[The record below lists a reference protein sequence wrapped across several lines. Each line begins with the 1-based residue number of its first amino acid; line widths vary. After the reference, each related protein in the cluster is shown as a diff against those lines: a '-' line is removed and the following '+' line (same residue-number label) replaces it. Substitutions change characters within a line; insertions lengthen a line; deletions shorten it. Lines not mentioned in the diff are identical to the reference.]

1 MISKRQKTSSVA
13 LILGLFAAGAETVSA
28 ADAKANV
35 TDPAR
40 GWFQYRGP
48 SRDGISAETGLAKTF
63 GPAGP
68 RTLWRTAIGP
78 GFSAVSV
85 VGDRLYTM
93 HAEGAEEF
101 ALCLDAATGK
111 RIWSTAVGAI
121 FNNEYGDGPRS
132 TPTVEGD
139 TVYVHGSQGRLAAL
153 RISDGSVLWQVEL
166 RQTFE
171 GDLPTWAFTSA
182 PLLIGDLV
190 IIESGGKGA
199 RAVAAFDKKTG
210 TLRWTSHE
218 DQIVY
223 SSPLPIEF
231 NGRQQ
236 IVVMTKREVI
246 GLDLKGQR
254 LWGFPFAA
262 DGTIKPAPPV
272 FVAPDLVFVSASYGI
287 GAKVARLVA
296 EGETITAQPVW
307 EGLQMK
313 NHFNGSVA
321 IGNHLYG
328 FDTATLKCIEAATG
342 KTLWAKRGLGKGS
355 LIVASGMLIILGETG
370 ELVLAEATHEAYREL
385 ARASVLEG
393 RSWTQ
398 PTLWQGRL
406 YLRNHTELV
415 SLDLRG

>member
-1 MISKRQKTSSVA
+1 MILKQQTRRAAAFAFGLLATST
-13 LILGLFAAGAETVSA
+13 AAESA
-28 ADAKANV
+28 SDAKPGVSGAK
-35 TDPAR
+35 

-48 SRDGISAETGLAKTF
+48 SRDGISAETGLARTF
-63 GPAGP
+63 GPTGP
-68 RTLWRTAIGP
+68 RTLWRIPIGA

-93 HAEGAEEF
+93 HAEGGQEF
-101 ALCLDAATGK
+101 AICLDAATGRK
-111 RIWSTAVGAI
+111 IWSAPIGAI

-139 TVYVHGSQGRLAAL
+139 VAYVHGSQGRLAAL
-153 RISDGSVLWQVEL
+153 KVSDGSVIWQVEL

-182 PLLIGDLV
+182 PLLIDDMV
-190 IIESGGKGA
+190 VIESGGKGA

-210 TLRWTSHE
+210 ALRWTSHE

-231 NGRQQ
+231 KGRRQ

-254 LWGFPFAA
+254 LWGFPFAP

-272 FVAPDLVFVSASYGI
+272 FVAPDLIFVSASYGI
-287 GAKVARLVA
+287 GAKVARLVS
-296 EGETITAQPVW
+296 EGERITAQPVW

-313 NHFNGSVA
+313 NHFNGSVS

-328 FDTATLKCIEAATG
+328 FDTATLKCIEASTG

-355 LIVASGMLIILGETG
+355 LIVANGMLIIMGETG
-370 ELVLAEATHEAYREL
+370 ELVLAEATPEAYREL
-385 ARASVLEG
+385 ARANVLEG

-415 SLDLRG
+415 ALDLRG

>member
-1 MISKRQKTSSVA
+1 MISNQQRRFVA
-13 LILGLFAAGAETVSA
+13 GFTLALFAVCARPAAA
-28 ADAKANV
+28 ADAKAGASD
-35 TDPAR
+35 TR

-48 SRDGISAETGLAKTF
+48 SRDGISVETGLAKTF

-68 RTLWRTAIGP
+68 KTLWRIPIGA
-78 GFSAVSV
+78 GFSAVSA

-93 HAEGAEEF
+93 HAEGGQEF
-101 ALCLDAATGK
+101 AICLDAATGRK
-111 RIWSTAVGAI
+111 IWSTPVGAI

-139 TVYVHGSQGRLAAL
+139 AVYVHGSQGRLAAL
-153 RISDGSVLWQVEL
+153 RLKDGSVIWQVEL
-166 RQTFE
+166 RQAFE

-182 PLLIGDLV
+182 PLLIGDLL

-210 TLRWTSHE
+210 ALKWTSHE

-231 NGRQQ
+231 NGKQQ

-254 LWGFPFAA
+254 LWGFPFAP

-272 FVAPDLVFVSASYGI
+272 FVAPDLIFVSASYGI

-307 EGLQMK
+307 EGVQMK
-313 NHFNGSVA
+313 NHFNGSVS

-328 FDTATLKCIEAATG
+328 FDTATLKCIEATTG

-355 LIVASGMLIILGETG
+355 LIVANGMLIIMGETG
-370 ELVLAEATHEAYREL
+370 ELVLAEATPEAYREL
-385 ARASVLEG
+385 ARTNVLEG

-415 SLDLRG
+415 ALDLRG

>member
-1 MISKRQKTSSVA
+1 MISKQHSVA
-13 LILGLFAAGAETVSA
+13 AASLIVGLFAAGAETSSA
-28 ADAKANV
+28 DDAKTNA
-35 TDPAR
+35 TATAR

-48 SRDGISAETGLAKTF
+48 TRDGISVETGLTRAF
-63 GPAGP
+63 GPTGP
-68 RTLWRTAIGP
+68 KTLWRTPIGP

-93 HAEGAEEF
+93 HAEGAQEF

-111 RIWSTAVGAI
+111 KIWSTGVGAI

-139 TVYVHGSQGRLAAL
+139 TVFVHGSQGRLAAL
-153 RISDGSVLWQVEL
+153 KIADGSVLWQVEL
-166 RQTFE
+166 RQAFE

-182 PLLIGDLV
+182 PLVIGDMV

-199 RAVAAFDKKTG
+199 RAVAAFNKKTG
-210 TLRWTSHE
+210 ALQWTSQE

-231 NGRQQ
+231 KGKQQ
-236 IVVMTKREVI
+236 IVVMTQREVI

-296 EGETITAQPVW
+296 DGDAISAQPVW
-307 EGLQMK
+307 EGVQMK

-355 LIVASGMLIILGETG
+355 LIVAGGMLIILGETG

-385 ARASVLEG
+385 ARANVLEG

>member
-1 MISKRQKTSSVA
+1 MISNQRRRYVA
-13 LILGLFAAGAETVSA
+13 AFALGLFTTAAHAGAA
-28 ADAKANV
+28 ADAKAGASN
-35 TDPAR
+35 TR

-48 SRDGISAETGLAKTF
+48 SRDGISVETGLTKTF
-63 GPAGP
+63 GPSGP
-68 RTLWRTAIGP
+68 KTLWRIPIGA

-93 HAEGAEEF
+93 HAEGGQEF
-101 ALCLDAATGK
+101 AICLDAATGRK
-111 RIWSTAVGAI
+111 IWSTPIGAI

-139 TVYVHGSQGRLAAL
+139 VAYVHGSQGRLAAL
-153 RISDGSVLWQVEL
+153 KLGDGSVIWQVEL
-166 RQTFE
+166 RQAFE

-182 PLLIGDLV
+182 PLLIGDMV

-199 RAVAAFDKKTG
+199 RAVAAFDKRTG
-210 TLRWTSHE
+210 ALRWTSHE

-231 NGRQQ
+231 KGRQQ

-254 LWGFPFAA
+254 LWGFPFAP

-272 FVAPDLVFVSASYGI
+272 FVAPDLIFVSASYGI

-307 EGLQMK
+307 EGVQMK
-313 NHFNGSVA
+313 NHFNGSVS

-328 FDTATLKCIEAATG
+328 FDTATLKCIEATTG

-355 LIVASGMLIILGETG
+355 LIVANGMLIILGETG

-385 ARASVLEG
+385 ARANVLEG

-415 SLDLRG
+415 ALDLRG

>member
-1 MISKRQKTSSVA
+1 MA
-13 LILGLFAAGAETVSA
+13 AFALGLFAASARLAVA
-28 ADAKANV
+28 ADTKASPSN
-35 TDPAR
+35 PK

-48 SRDGISAETGLAKTF
+48 SRDGISVETGLTKTF
-63 GPAGP
+63 GPTGP
-68 RTLWRTAIGP
+68 KTLWRIPIGA

-93 HAEGAEEF
+93 HAESGREF
-101 ALCLDAATGK
+101 AICLDAATGRK
-111 RIWSTAVGAI
+111 IWSTGIGAI

-139 TVYVHGSQGRLAAL
+139 VAYVHGSQGRLAAL
-153 RISDGSVLWQVEL
+153 QLKDGSVIWQVEL
-166 RQTFE
+166 RQAFE

-182 PLLIGDLV
+182 PLLIGDMV

-210 TLRWTSHE
+210 ALRWTSHE

-231 NGRQQ
+231 KGRQQ

-254 LWGFPFAA
+254 RWGFPFAP

-272 FVAPDLVFVSASYGI
+272 FVAPDLIFVSASYGI

-307 EGLQMK
+307 EGVQMK
-313 NHFNGSVA
+313 NHFNGSVS

-328 FDTATLKCIEAATG
+328 FDTATLKCIEATTG

-355 LIVASGMLIILGETG
+355 LIVANGMLIIMGETG

-385 ARASVLEG
+385 ARANVLEG

-415 SLDLRG
+415 ALDLRG

>member
-1 MISKRQKTSSVA
+1 MSPPAQAPAPAS
-13 LILGLFAAGAETVSA
+13 
-28 ADAKANV
+28 DANV
-35 TDPAR
+35 SDPK

-48 SRDGISAETGLAKTF
+48 TRDGISKETGLTNTF

-68 RTLWRTAIGP
+68 KTLWRIPIGP

-93 HAEGAEEF
+93 FAEGSQEF
-101 ALCLDAATGK
+101 ATCLDAATGRK
-111 RIWSTAVGAI
+111 IWSTSIGEI
-121 FNNEYGDGPRS
+121 FKNEYGDGPRS
-132 TPTVEGD
+132 TPTIEGD
-139 TVYVHGSQGRLAAL
+139 IAYVHGSQGRLAAL
-153 RISDGSVLWQVEL
+153 SLADGSVTWQVEL
-166 RQTFE
+166 RQAFE
-171 GDLPTWAFTSA
+171 GELPRWAFTSA
-182 PLLIGDLV
+182 PLLVGDMV
-190 IIESGGKGA
+190 IVESGGKGA

-210 TLRWTSHE
+210 KLRWTSHA

-223 SSPLPIEF
+223 SSPIAIEF

-236 IVVMTKREVI
+236 IVVMTRREVI

-254 LWGFPFAA
+254 LWGFPFTP

-272 FVAPDLVFVSASYGI
+272 FVAPDLIFVSASYGI

-296 EGETITAQPVW
+296 EGESITAQPVW
-307 EGLQMK
+307 EGVQMK
-313 NHFNGSVA
+313 NHFNGSVS

-328 FDTATLKCIEAATG
+328 FDAATLKCIESTTG

-355 LIVASGMLIILGETG
+355 LIVANRMLIIMGETG
-370 ELVLAEATHEAYREL
+370 DLVLAEATHEAYREL

-398 PTLWQGRL
+398 PALWQGRL

-415 SLDLRG
+415 ALDLRG